1 MDIIR
6 LIVVPLVAGAAV
18 YVLWLLSRLGPQRA
32 AGPAPGAD
40 GGRPAGVGLTQVSAA
55 IAVLATG
62 ATLVLAVLMFLE
74 PPAVVARAGTTIDLG
89 PMRFMLSLRADA
101 LSSLVAVAAAGIA
114 FLVTLYSVRAMAG
127 HPRAPVF
134 YAWVLWT
141 VGAVLTAVL
150 ANNYLLLIVAWE
162 VATVGLYLL
171 VSMGHPLGRAGAMK
185 TFAILGFAD
194 VCLLLG
200 VVMLL
205 QTQGVMNSLS
215 LIDKVGGNSTATPA
229 LAVAYLLMAV
239 AALAKAGAMPV
250 HTWVPAASEHAP
262 TPVFALLPA
271 ALDKLLGIYLLARIT
286 FGIFAVS
293 APLATVLMVIGAATI
308 LLAVMMA
315 MIQHNL
321 KRLLAFHAVSQVG
334 YMVLGMGLAA
344 YVLAVGRAS
353 VDGITPA
360 LAAVATVAFCGGLF
374 HMLNNALYKGCLF
387 LMAGSVERVTG
398 TMDLDR
404 LGGLARSLPITF
416 VCGVVAAMA
425 ISGVPPLNGFVSKW
439 LVYNG
444 ALGVGSGL
452 GMVCLVVAV
461 FGSALTLASFIKV
474 LHSVFLGTRGSAVP
488 EGDAPRESGWMA
500 IGMVVLALACVGLG
514 VFAGPAVSGLIMPA
528 AEAAGVPVSG
538 IESAGLGG
546 LALRGGAG
554 LWEPSSATILILVG
568 IAVGGVIYVYSRA
581 LRVRVVDN
589 FVAGEDSTSDEIWHV
604 SGTHFYETI
613 RRLPLFGTLFED
625 ASAGA
630 FDVYRLVGRYGRTL
644 VGQLRAWHTG
654 LLAVYASWV
663 LIGLVVLVVAL
674 ALG

>member
-1 MDIIR
+1 MDYIR
-6 LIVVPLVAGAAV
+6 LISVPLVAGAVV
-18 YVLWLLSRLGPQRA
+18 YVLWLLGRSRPRE
-32 AGPAPGAD
+32 AD
-40 GGRPAGVGLTQVSAA
+40 AMPSGVGGGRPAGSGLTQMSAA
-55 IAVLATG
+55 IAVLAM
-62 ATLVLAVLMFLE
+62 ACTLVLAVMMFRD
-74 PPAVVARAGTTIDLG
+74 PPAMVARANTTVDLG
-89 PMRFMLSLRADA
+89 PMRFILAFRADA
-101 LSSLVAVAAAGIA
+101 LSTLVVLAAAGIA
-114 FLVTLYSVRAMAG
+114 FLVTLYSVRAMAE

-134 YAWVLWT
+134 FAWVLWT
-141 VGAVLTAVL
+141 VAAVLTAAL
-150 ANNYLLLIVAWE
+150 ANNYLLLVVAWE

-171 VSMGHPLGRAGAMK
+171 VSMGHPRGRAGAMK

-200 VVMLL
+200 VVMLVH
-205 QTQGVMNSLS
+205 TQGVMNSLS
-215 LIDKVGGNSTATPA
+215 LIDKVGGNDTATPV
-229 LAVAYLLMAV
+229 LAVAYVLMTV
-239 AALAKAGAMPV
+239 AALAKAGAMPL
-250 HTWVPAASEHAP
+250 HTWVPAASEHSP

-286 FGIFAVS
+286 FEVFAVS

-353 VDGITPA
+353 PDGITA
-360 LAAVATVAFCGGLF
+360 AQAAVATVAFCGGLF

-404 LGGLARSLPITF
+404 LGGMARSLPVTF

-444 ALGVGSGL
+444 ALAVGSGL

-488 EGDAPRESGWMA
+488 EGDARQESGWMA
-500 IGMVVLALACVGLG
+500 VGMVVLAVACVGLG
-514 VFAGPAVSGLIMPA
+514 VVAGPAVGRLILPA
-528 AEAAGVPVSG
+528 AEAAGIPVAG
-538 IESAGLGG
+538 IEAAGWGG

-554 LWEPSSATILILVG
+554 LWEPSTATVLILLG
-568 IAVGGVIYVYSRA
+568 IVVGGLVYLYSRA

-589 FVAGEDSTSDEIWHV
+589 FVAGEDSTSDELWHV

-613 RRLPLFGTLFED
+613 RRLPVLRTLFSD
-625 ASAGA
+625 ASAEA
-630 FDVYRLVGRYGRTL
+630 FDPYRLVGRYGWTL
-644 VGQLRAWHTG
+644 VEQLRAWHTG
-654 LLAVYASWV
+654 LLAVYASWII
-663 LIGLVVLVVAL
+663 IGLVVLVTVL

>member
-1 MDIIR
+1 MAGG
-6 LIVVPLVAGAAV
+6 VVYAM
-18 YVLWLLSRLGPQRA
+18 WLLSRRRSEEA
-32 AGPAPGAD
+32 VEPASGAD
-40 GGRPAGVGLTQVSAA
+40 GGSPAGVGLTQVSAA
-55 IAVLATG
+55 IAVLAMAGTV
-62 ATLVLAVLMFLE
+62 VLAVLMFANQ
-74 PPAVVARAGTTIDLG
+74 PTSVARAGTTIDLG
-89 PMRFMLSLRADA
+89 PMRFMLALRADGLSA
-101 LSSLVAVAAAGIA
+101 LVGLAAAGIA
-114 FLVTLYSVRAMAG
+114 LLVTLYSVRAMAL

-141 VGAVLTAVL
+141 VAAVLTAVL

-171 VSMGHPLGRAGAMK
+171 VSMGRPLGRAGAMK

-200 VVMLL
+200 VLMLA
-205 QTQGVMNSLS
+205 QMHGSMNGLS
-215 LIDKVGGNSTATPA
+215 LIDKVVGNDTAVPV
-229 LAVAYLLMAV
+229 LAVAYVLMMV
-239 AALAKAGAMPV
+239 AALAKAGAMPL

-286 FGIFAVS
+286 FEVFAVS

-334 YMVLGMGLAA
+334 YMVLGIGLAA

-353 VDGITPA
+353 VAGITPA
-360 LAAVATVAFCGGLF
+360 LAAVATVAVAGGLF

-387 LMAGSVERVTG
+387 LMAGSVERVAG
-398 TMDLDR
+398 TMDLER
-404 LGGLARSLPITF
+404 LGGLARTLPVTF
-416 VCGVVAAMA
+416 VCGVVAALA

-444 ALGVGSGL
+444 ALGVESGL

-488 EGDAPRESGWMA
+488 EGDDRRESGWMA
-500 IGMVVLALACVGLG
+500 VGMVVLALACVGLG
-514 VFAGPAVSGLIMPA
+514 VAAGPAVTGLILPA
-528 AEAAGVPVSG
+528 AQAVGLPVAG
-538 IESAGLGG
+538 IESAGWGG
-546 LALRGGAG
+546 LAVRGGAG
-554 LWEPSSATILILVG
+554 LWEPSSATVLILLGVV
-568 IAVGGVIYVYSRA
+568 VGGLVYLYSRA
-581 LRVRVVDN
+581 LRVRVVDT
-589 FVAGEDSTSDEIWHV
+589 FVAGEDSSSDEIWHV

-630 FDVYRLVGRYGRTL
+630 FDPYRLVVQYGRTL
-644 VGQLRAWHTG
+644 VERLRAWHTG